1 MIGDFENVKR
11 VEAVC
16 RAETGNAFED
26 TRAVNAGVEEEI
38 DKAVVYRYSEML
50 GAIAEVDGNFDGF
63 A

>member
-1 MIGDFENVKR
+1 
-11 VEAVC
+11 
-16 RAETGNAFED
+16 
-26 TRAVNAGVEEEI
+26 VEEEI